1 MSYCVTISDNHCSST
16 VGERE
21 PLLRRQGFRMLSV
34 EGEIVDSFIA
44 AFERDSNGSVYIVT
58 PGSAY
63 VEAPNIENR

>member
-1 MSYCVTISDNHCSST
+1 M
-16 VGERE
+16 GERE

-34 EGEIVDSFIA
+34 EGEIIDCFMA